1 MSQMPTSNTLT
12 YNFSDTPFDGG
23 CRQAHQFRP
32 FIMSQLQSEGLTWIL
47 NTKNFPTEEVPLKIK
62 MIVKQQQKDTDL
74 YIKAYEID
82 KKAYDRHL
90 REYKAAIDNIM
101 ADEDTTEDQK
111 ARLLDIHEQDPQPDE
126 PRVAFPMS
134 ELTPAMERTIQD
146 VKFQNMEIQP
156 SSQRCPN
163 QLWKMK
169 SSPQEKNYL
178 RYGNG

>member
-47 NTKNFPTEEVPLKIK
+47 NTNEFPTEEVPLKIK
-62 MIVKQQQKDTDL
+62 MIVQQQQKDTDL
-74 YIKAYEID
+74 YINEYEIA

-101 ADEDTTEDQK
+101 ADEETTENK
-111 ARLLDIHEQDPQPDE
+111 
-126 PRVAFPMS
+126 
-134 ELTPAMERTIQD
+134 
-146 VKFQNMEIQP
+146 KFVFLKSSSKT
-156 SSQRCPN
+156 SSQ
-163 QLWKMK
+163 
-169 SSPQEKNYL
+169 KNL
-178 RYGNG
+178 KWPSLCQS